1 MARRKDGLA
10 TRDKILKAAGAVF
23 AERGYHDATVEE
35 ICKRAEA
42 NIAAVNYHFGS
53 KDALYAQVWRH
64 AFDEAM
70 TAYPP
75 EGGLGPD
82 ALPEH
87 RLRGSIHSILGK
99 TIDPGRLGHAGQILL
114 RELVSP
120 TEAIEQVKHDALE
133 PMHGRMENLMR
144 ELLGP
149 KATRE
154 QMRLCGM
161 SVLHQCMAMGIRMF
175 KGRIPPEHR
184 FDLPTAGLIEMLT
197 DHITRFSLAGIK
209 AVRDEIEAAE
219 IAVLED
225 GAATNRQ

>member
-10 TRDKILKAAGAVF
+10 TREKILESAGAVF
-23 AERGYHDATVEE
+23 AERAYHEATVEE
-35 ICKRAEA
+35 ISRRAET
-42 NIAAVNYHFGS
+42 NIAAINYHFGS

-70 TAYPP
+70 KAYPP

-82 ALPEH
+82 APPED

-99 TIDPGRLGHAGQILL
+99 TIDPGRIGHAGQILL

-120 TEAIEQVKHDALE
+120 TEAIEQVKRDALE
-133 PMHGRMENLMR
+133 PMHQRMESLMR

-149 KATRE
+149 SATRQ
-154 QMRLCGM
+154 QMLLCGM

-184 FDLPTAGLIEMLT
+184 FDLPTAGLIKMLT
-197 DHITRFSLAGIK
+197 EHITRFSLAGIR

-219 IAVLED
+219 TAVLED
-225 GAATNRQ
+225 GTAGRRS